1 MRFIQRNSESIT
13 KIVEN
18 VSDEWTTIPEVNSNQ
33 QTSTTVGAGSIK
45 MKKIASLE
53 RSDKAWNTFLYR
65 GTCTPG
71 GECSQG
77 L

>member
-1 MRFIQRNSESIT
+1 MRFIQRNSESII

-33 QTSTTVGAGSIK
+33 QTSTTAGAGSIK
-45 MKKIASLE
+45 MNKTTSLE
-53 RSDKAWNTFLYR
+53 KFDKAWNTFLYR
-65 GTCTPG
+65 GNCTPG
-71 GECSQG
+71 GECSHG